1 MFGHVSY
8 SVTLHH
14 FSKMI
19 SQVSFHVKE
28 YQKVLKWFSVYK
40 FENVESVLTV
50 SLVLNLI
57 ICQKGT
63 NIVKITI
70 VKTIFYSFC

>member
-1 MFGHVSY
+1 MFGDVSY

-19 SQVSFHVKE
+19 SQVLFHVKE
-28 YQKVLKWFSVYK
+28 YQKVLKRFSVYK

-57 ICQKGT
+57 ICQKVT
-63 NIVKITI
+63 NIVKTTI